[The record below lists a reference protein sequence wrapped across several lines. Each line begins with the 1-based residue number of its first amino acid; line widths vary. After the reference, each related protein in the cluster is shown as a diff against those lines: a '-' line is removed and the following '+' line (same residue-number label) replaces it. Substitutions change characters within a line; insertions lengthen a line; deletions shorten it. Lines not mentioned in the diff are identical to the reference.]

1 MTIHEHLL
9 SVGPNHGGAG
19 DIIEVLAKS
28 HPAVCNALCGYS
40 SDDLIPEGA

>member
-1 MTIHEHLL
+1 MKNDKVVCI
-9 SVGPNHGGAG
+9 SVGREAAN